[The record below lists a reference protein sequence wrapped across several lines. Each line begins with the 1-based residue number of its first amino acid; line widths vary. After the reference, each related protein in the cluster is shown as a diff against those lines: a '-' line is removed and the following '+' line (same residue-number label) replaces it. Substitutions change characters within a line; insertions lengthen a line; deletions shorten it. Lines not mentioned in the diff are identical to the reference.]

1 MVYGCLVDVYPSGAW
16 DVDAVGVFVGGK
28 GVDRDASLGVFQDE
42 VDKAL
47 CCGGFGFIGVGVDV
61 VGDNGGGSSIAGE
74 GECGGVVRVVVDA
87 QPWFGFLFFIFW
99 AQMGVDEG
107 ADKPA

>member
-1 MVYGCLVDVYPSGAW
+1 M
-16 DVDAVGVFVGGK
+16 
-28 GVDRDASLGVFQDE
+28 GVFQDE

-61 VGDNGGGSSIAGE
+61 VGDSGGGSSIAGE